1 VLRRTRAK
9 RRLYLTSARQRRLY
23 GNKSFNLPS
32 RFLDEIPPE
41 LLEVRDRWASHGHRG
56 LHTEEKSL
64 PVGRGDPAGRPHVVD
79 RPYDDEVFVDRLFPG
94 ARVRHPD
101 FGIGVIRE
109 RSGSGDDLKV
119 VVTFNGVGEKKLLVK
134 YAPLE
139 QG

>member
-1 VLRRTRAK
+1 
-9 RRLYLTSARQRRLY
+9 
-23 GNKSFNLPS
+23 
-32 RFLDEIPPE
+32 
-41 LLEVRDRWASHGHRG
+41 